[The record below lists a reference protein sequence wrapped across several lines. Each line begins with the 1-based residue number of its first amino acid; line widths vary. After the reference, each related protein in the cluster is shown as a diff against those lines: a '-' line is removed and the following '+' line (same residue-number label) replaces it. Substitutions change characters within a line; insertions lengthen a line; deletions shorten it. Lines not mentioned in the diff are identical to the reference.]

1 MEDLIKVQKNE
12 GFFKYPN
19 VNFDA
24 TTGHCMLS
32 GESFMEDSKTYYTEI
47 ISWLH
52 EFHETEQSKTLTFI
66 IKLSYF
72 NTSSSKML
80 YELLKVLEGFKTNGQ
95 TVVINWHYDSNDSE
109 LEDDV
114 ADLCFDVSIDVNQIP
129 E

>member
-1 MEDLIKVQKNE
+1 MENLIKVQKNE

-24 TTGHCMLS
+24 TSGDCELS
-32 GESFMEDSKTYYTEI
+32 GESFMEDSKIYYTEI

-52 EFHETEQSKTLTFI
+52 EFHETEKSKTLTFN

-80 YELLKVLEGFKTNGQ
+80 YELLKVLQDFSDDGQ
-95 TVVINWHYDSNDSE
+95 DVVINWHYDSSDSE
-109 LEDDV
+109 LEDDI